1 MTRVSLDYNEL
12 VVFEEGVFK
21 EMLQQT
27 VSVQSTYGSVYLSG
41 SKLFNTFVT
50 NII

>member
-21 EMLQQT
+21 EMLQQMM
-27 VSVQSTYGSVYLSG
+27 SVKLLVGIVNIAGSILY
-41 SKLFNTFVT
+41 NTFVLYV
-50 NII
+50 I